1 MTTEFDLVVI
11 GAGSAAREAAGRA
24 RTYGASVAVVERGL
38 WGGSCPNVACSPTK
52 AYVAAADL
60 LHDVNSL
67 AAEMGIEVGR
77 ATANLARVRARK
89 DSLKR
94 TQDRWIES
102 LEEQEISTFTGE
114 ASIVGPNTVD
124 VSGHELAAELIL
136 VADASP
142 T

>member
-67 AAEMGIEVGR
+67 AAEMGLDVGQ

-89 DSLKR
+89 DALKR
-94 TQDRWIES
+94 SQERWVES
-102 LEEQEISTFTGE
+102 LEEQGIETYAGE
-114 ASIVGPNTVD
+114 ASFLDPHTLD
-124 VSGHELAAELIL
+124 VSGRELAAERI
-136 VADASP
+136 
-142 T
+142 